1 MVMTALSET
10 ASSDLGLILETHFKR
25 FGDFGEETILVS
37 YHGEPDTNTSDQL
50 LKLSEK
56 VLMESGAKRSQMKKV
71 LTVLIEIL
79 QNVSLHTARFK
90 GTESKA
96 FYLLSH
102 SNEYYNIYSGNLIFS
117 DEVSGLKKRLD
128 NLISLTPAE
137 VKKMYI
143 ETLCNEDFS
152 MKGGAGLGFLTI
164 VKKVDEKIKY
174 HFSAHD
180 GRLEYFTLQAKIAK

>member
-1 MVMTALSET
+1 MTTISET
-10 ASSDLGLILETHFKR
+10 ASGDLNLILETHFKR

-90 GTESKA
+90 GNESQA
-96 FYLLSH
+96 FYMLSH
-102 SNEYYNIYSGNLIFS
+102 SKDFYNIYSGNLIFK
-117 DEVSGLKKRLD
+117 DEVPGLKKRLD
-128 NLISLTPAE
+128 NLLSLTPAE

-164 VKKVDEKIKY
+164 VKKVDEKIRY
-174 HFSAHD
+174 SFTPHD